1 MKIISPF
8 LLIAF
13 IAAFL
18 ISLTFECEEH
28 KTKEALV
35 AYENCYSASEDTVY
49 RKIREEND
57 KQKPNTLCNIL
68 NTLWRD
74 CIPQYLALEKC
85 VGYDKR
91 SNPHYEEMEG
101 RSKRRLFYIRET
113 LTQTYANQ
121 NINFSKCEIFNR
133 IPIELTTSQPPTK
146 NSGNKGKQNQ

>member
-85 VGYDKR
+85 VGYHKR
-91 SNPHYEEMEG
+91 INPHYQMLG
-101 RSKRRLFYIRET
+101 RYSKYDDIFVKNCI
-113 LTQTYANQ
+113 
-121 NINFSKCEIFNR
+121 FSF
-133 IPIELTTSQPPTK
+133 
-146 NSGNKGKQNQ
+146 